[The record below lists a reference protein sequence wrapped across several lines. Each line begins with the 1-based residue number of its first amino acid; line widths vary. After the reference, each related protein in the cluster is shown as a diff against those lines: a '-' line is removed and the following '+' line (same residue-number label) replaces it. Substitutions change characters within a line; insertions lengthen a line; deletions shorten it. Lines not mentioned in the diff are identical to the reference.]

1 MQLTVV
7 VADFFPEPEALA
19 GTTAELPRLAG
30 LETLLRYGARKAA
43 VADWRAWLAQ
53 DLGKAELATL
63 PPAQVA
69 ACALPTAS
77 AAALSAWFAA
87 PVHLLAGID
96 HLRLHPAGLLRLDAA
111 EAARYAASFAEV
123 FAGSGW
129 LLQPLCGGF
138 LLRGLVGLAAAR
150 AAERDPAR
158 WLGANIAPAM
168 AQQFVPAVARSATA
182 EIEMWLHEHPLNRER
197 AGRGELVANSLWLWG
212 GGGGANLQVGRSR
225 DESGAATT
233 RLVGSEGFVAGLCVL
248 AGLAP
253 ASPATRFDALPDA
266 PPGARCHAVISA
278 AVSAPTDLPL
288 PRIDRDWLLPAL
300 GALRSGAISELR
312 VHAGAAVVTLR
323 ASGLRRF
330 WRRQRPWWEAL
341 LST

>member
-19 GTTAELPRLAG
+19 GAAAELPRLAG

-53 DLGKAELATL
+53 DLGKPELAAL

-69 ACALPTAS
+69 ALALTAAS
-77 AAALSAWFAA
+77 PAGLSAWFAA

-96 HLRLHPAGLLRLDAA
+96 HLRLHPGGLLRLEAA
-111 EAARYAASFAEV
+111 EAARYADSFAEV
-123 FAGSGW
+123 FAASGW

-138 LLRGLVGLAAAR
+138 LLRGLAALPAAA
-150 AAERDPAR
+150 ASERDPAR
-158 WLGANIAPAM
+158 WLGANIASAM
-168 AQQFVPAVARSATA
+168 AQRLVPALARSATA

-197 AGRGELVANSLWLWG
+197 AGRGELAVNSLWLWG
-212 GGGGANLQVGRSR
+212 GGGGASLQVGPGHEQRS
-225 DESGAATT
+225 APTM

-253 ASPATRFDALPDA
+253 ALPATRFDALPEA
-266 PPGARCHAVISA
+266 PPGARCHVVISA
-278 AVSAPTDLPL
+278 ATSAPGDLPL
-288 PRIDRDWLLPAL
+288 QRIDRDWLLPAL
-300 GALRSGAISELR
+300 DALRSGAISQLR
-312 VHAGAAVVTLR
+312 VHAGAVVVTLR
-323 ASGLRRF
+323 ASGMRRF
-330 WRRQRPWWEAL
+330 WRRQRPWWQAL
-341 LST
+341 RS